1 MRVGSCVLLAHIMLR
16 QDRVAGAMAPWW
28 DMLEALDI
36 PEDMNKLTLE
46 GKLLQFPKDK
56 AARYFVG
63 SPNDVLTRL
72 RTLLPAADAG
82 KPASCI
88 TT

>member
-1 MRVGSCVLLAHIMLR
+1 MLC

-28 DMLEALDI
+28 DVLEALDI
-36 PEDMNKLTLE
+36 PEDMNRLTLV
-46 GKLLQFPKDK
+46 GKLLHFWNDR

-72 RTLLPAADAG
+72 RALLPAADAG
-82 KPASCI
+82 KPTSCI